1 MFGQLGN
8 KLFGPDPKLEFTKP
22 GHGLDLL
29 ARSSATI
36 PEDSPYWRQ
45 YLTLFDSPTDLVLLL
60 PASQLAHALRSNPRN
75 VVSLIRYCV
84 RTLVRHASGTQRRKP
99 GWEKEVMNAVRVL
112 ARVLPVVLAPR
123 QSAAAAG
130 EDEFELAV
138 FWAQESRVR
147 FEPDEED
154 QAEMQAEPSSGE
166 RPASAS
172 AEEGQFVLADEDDD
186 EDQEEEG
193 DGTDAPRPQ
202 DNSAPNA
209 SPPPQPPLAEQL
221 LAALVDLLFVP
232 GLTLPRSSVDDSR
245 SAAVVIYTIW
255 EYGIASPAPPQQSS
269 ASQPLSVLLARLEIL
284 RLLSLLISLP
294 SLLTPPGLFPTIPNR
309 WRDALVSGRVV
320 GVGGGDKKVV
330 LCLLC
335 SVLNTALAEGVRIGN
350 QHPQPQPQPHG
361 AASGGFE
368 GLKERAARLAA
379 ETARRTTHAA
389 TGAAASTFS
398 GGASAGGGN
407 GEPTD
412 ELTAR
417 LALVETC
424 WQFLDVVLVEHAA
437 PAVDNSPTIAN
448 QFAYYFSRL
457 HRPGDFDL
465 LAKGMVG
472 FLEAG
477 LLANPTT
484 AGAGLAASSSSLFA
498 PLAGMLSSA
507 SVASGPTTAATV
519 TSRCTTET
527 LAVLL
532 RLIETNRKFVQHH
545 LVSENPALL
554 VRALVAVVASMVDCA
569 LEGEEAKLGLVR
581 LASIV
586 LQSLTAQVAGGGH
599 GVGGKEGLVRALNA
613 PLEPRVIGLALAAV
627 VKRQV
632 AAQGIET
639 DVADAGYGGG
649 GAGSD
654 QKAEAKIVTFSEY
667 LVISLHALVLP
678 ADPPS
683 ASYRAALSTLYP
695 SLLLSV
701 TNLSPLMREIENE
714 AATRLVRVW
723 LAFSAPSWVLMEEGN
738 PRLVFYLLEAFNNIA
753 QYNLDRN
760 PYLFYALA
768 VSLPRFDLLANF
780 TLALGIAEARRLRA
794 ARRERLRPIRE
805 GAEDDEASSSSSAA
819 RRPSHDG
826 PSEKALG
833 KRRASLVSLGG
844 LSLSDT
850 HAADATATATAPTLT
865 LSRSESSASLG
876 GASLSGEAVD
886 AMGENRPFVGR
897 NGFTPTESWVASW
910 REGLPLDTLLVLLSE
925 IRHRL
930 AELDPRF
937 PASNPSIDVISSLRK
952 VLASKEVQTILPP
965 KPDSF
970 PRTRKFLASPSS
982 NSWLASVIYARLY
995 LSQIDYL
1002 RDSLP
1007 VQLFAVAH
1015 APKHAPRLGQL
1026 GAEMERVSR
1035 SAVQVGGRVGG
1046 VLSGVLGR
1054 FA

>member
-1 MFGQLGN
+1 
-8 KLFGPDPKLEFTKP
+8 
-22 GHGLDLL
+22 
-29 ARSSATI
+29 
-36 PEDSPYWRQ
+36 
-45 YLTLFDSPTDLVLLL
+45 
-60 PASQLAHALRSNPRN
+60 
-75 VVSLIRYCV
+75 
-84 RTLVRHASGTQRRKP
+84 
-99 GWEKEVMNAVRVL
+99 
-112 ARVLPVVLAPR
+112 
-123 QSAAAAG
+123 
-130 EDEFELAV
+130 
-138 FWAQESRVR
+138 
-147 FEPDEED
+147 
-154 QAEMQAEPSSGE
+154 
-166 RPASAS
+166 
-172 AEEGQFVLADEDDD
+172 
-186 EDQEEEG
+186 
-193 DGTDAPRPQ
+193 
-202 DNSAPNA
+202 
-209 SPPPQPPLAEQL
+209 
-221 LAALVDLLFVP
+221 
-232 GLTLPRSSVDDSR
+232 
-245 SAAVVIYTIW
+245 
-255 EYGIASPAPPQQSS
+255 
-269 ASQPLSVLLARLEIL
+269 
-284 RLLSLLISLP
+284 
-294 SLLTPPGLFPTIPNR
+294 LFPTIPNR

-667 LVISLHALVLP
+667 LVVSPFLPRVVFGATLLTSQPPPPQISLHALVLP

-738 PRLVFYLLEAFNNIA
+738 PRLVFCEFFFPVLGFLCFDSAAHALVFVRPDLLEAFNNIA
-753 QYNLDRN
+753 QYNLDRVRFS
-760 PYLFYALA
+760 LFRTSCLY
-768 VSLPRFDLLANF
+768 
-780 TLALGIAEARRLRA
+780 TLA
-794 ARRERLRPIRE
+794 
-805 GAEDDEASSSSSAA
+805 
-819 RRPSHDG
+819 
-826 PSEKALG
+826 
-833 KRRASLVSLGG
+833 
-844 LSLSDT
+844 
-850 HAADATATATAPTLT
+850 
-865 LSRSESSASLG
+865 
-876 GASLSGEAVD
+876 
-886 AMGENRPFVGR
+886 
-897 NGFTPTESWVASW
+897 
-910 REGLPLDTLLVLLSE
+910 
-925 IRHRL
+925 
-930 AELDPRF
+930 
-937 PASNPSIDVISSLRK
+937 
-952 VLASKEVQTILPP
+952 
-965 KPDSF
+965 
-970 PRTRKFLASPSS
+970 
-982 NSWLASVIYARLY
+982 
-995 LSQIDYL
+995 
-1002 RDSLP
+1002 
-1007 VQLFAVAH
+1007 
-1015 APKHAPRLGQL
+1015 
-1026 GAEMERVSR
+1026 
-1035 SAVQVGGRVGG
+1035 
-1046 VLSGVLGR
+1046 
-1054 FA
+1054 